1 MNAMSPQMSLQPN
14 PGHPIL
20 ISFSG
25 LDGSGKTTQIDALR
39 EAMSLLGVRSTLL
52 VFWDDAVF
60 ATRWRE
66 GFVHKVLGSEQG
78 VGEPGRPVER
88 RDKNVRK
95 GYLTVVRHLLYLAD
109 AVRLRLVL
117 RRAVRG
123 ANEVIV
129 MDRYLYDELANL
141 PLRNRFSAAYA
152 KLLARIVPRPDL
164 VFLLDVVPELA
175 RARKPEYSVNFMC
188 QSRRSYF
195 RLAELLGYMTIIPA
209 LELEE
214 ARRTILASFLR
225 VLGER
230 RQPESR
236 LADRAPAA

>member
-1 MNAMSPQMSLQPN
+1 MSSDRN
-14 PGHPIL
+14 PDRPIL

-39 EAMSLLGVRSTLL
+39 EAISLLGVRSTLL

-66 GFVHKVLGSEQG
+66 GFVHKVLGSERG

-88 RDKNVRK
+88 RDKNVRR
-95 GYLTVVRHLLYLAD
+95 GYLTLVRHLLYLAD

-117 RRAVRG
+117 HRASRCG
-123 ANEVIV
+123 SEVII

-152 KLLARIVPRPDL
+152 KLLARMVPRPDL
-164 VFLLDVVPELA
+164 VFLLDAVPEIA
-175 RARKPEYSVNFMC
+175 RARKPEYSVDFMC

-209 LELEE
+209 VELEQ
-214 ARRTILASFLR
+214 ARRAILASFMQ
-225 VLGER
+225 VHGR
-230 RQPESR
+230 RKQDSG
-236 LADRAPAA
+236 LVDSAPAA